1 MAAAVDRLCGHA
13 EAELN
18 LLQGAVLVSA
28 EQRHMASGV
37 AQVAICPATAVCLG
51 ALRHPAG
58 LLLQV
63 Q

>member
-1 MAAAVDRLCGHA
+1 MAAAADRLCGHV

-28 EQRHMASGV
+28 EKRHMASGV

-51 ALRHPAG
+51 AL
-58 LLLQV
+58 
-63 Q
+63 